1 MYVDHYDSGQYLANL
16 MENLPDAVYFK
27 DLRSRFLLVNHSF
40 CKRVGMTMKQL
51 LGKTDFDLYL
61 PEHALSAYDCEQKI
75 INTGQPIVG
84 LEEEEFWPDGR
95 ITWVST
101 TKVPFLDK
109 DGAIIGT
116 FGISSDITE
125 RKKLEHELINARKL
139 ESMGQLAA
147 GIAHEINTPIQYVS
161 DNLRFLNSSI
171 SDLLQIAEISQ
182 SLVQHLSTSGM
193 ADDEMVQKLEKKL
206 EEADVEYLNEE
217 LVLAV
222 KQSLEGTGRVS
233 TIVRAMKEFAHPG
246 SKEMVASDL
255 NEAIRTTIEVTKNE
269 WKYVSAIELD
279 LFENLPLVPCFVDE
293 INQVVLNM
301 IINARD
307 AIEETGEKGVIRI
320 STGIEDS
327 WALIRITD
335 TGGGIPPEHIGSV
348 FDPFFTTKE
357 VGKGT
362 GQGLYISYDVIVN
375 KHKGRLTVFNS
386 SKEGEGASFE
396 IRIPLVNSK
405 PDVS

>member
-16 MENLPDAVYFK
+16 MENLPEAVYFK
-27 DLRSRFLLVNHSF
+27 DTRSRFLLANRSF

-61 PEHALSAYDCEQKI
+61 PPHALSAYDCEQKI

-109 DGAIIGT
+109 DGEIIGT
-116 FGISSDITE
+116 FGISVDITE
-125 RKKLEHELINARKL
+125 RKKLEHELITARKL

-206 EEADVEYLNEE
+206 DEADVAYLNEE

-255 NEAIRTTIEVTKNE
+255 NEAIRTTVEVTKNE
-269 WKYVSAIELD
+269 WKYVSTIELD
-279 LFENLPLVPCFVDE
+279 LLETLPMVPCFVDE
-293 INQVVLNM
+293 INQVILNM

-307 AIEETGEKGVIRI
+307 AIEQTGEKGVIRI
-320 STGIEDS
+320 STAIDNS
-327 WALIRITD
+327 WVLIRISD
-335 TGGGIPPEHIGSV
+335 TGGGIPPENIGSV

-362 GQGLYISYDVIVN
+362 GQGLYISYNVIVN

-386 SKEGEGASFE
+386 SSEGEGAVFD

-405 PDVS
+405 PEV